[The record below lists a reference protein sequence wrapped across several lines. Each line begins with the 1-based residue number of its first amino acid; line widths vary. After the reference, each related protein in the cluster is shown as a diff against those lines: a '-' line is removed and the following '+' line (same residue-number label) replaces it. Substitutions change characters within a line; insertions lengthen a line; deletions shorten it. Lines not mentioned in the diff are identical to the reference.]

1 MDFSNINK
9 AVAGGIVGLIVAEA
23 ARYGWQI
30 DPVKASA
37 LGVLVT
43 AAVGYVV
50 GHVLVFVAPK
60 NKVKP
65 VVPTVT

>member
-1 MDFSNINK
+1 MDISSINK

-37 LGVLVT
+37 LGVLLT
-43 AAVGYVV
+43 AVVGYVC
-50 GHVLVFVAPK
+50 GHLLVFIAPK
-60 NKVKP
+60 NTVKP
-65 VVPTVT
+65 VTPTVT